1 MKTLLKKKKA
11 LTFLLAGTLVLAAAG
26 CGKSDSSENATD
38 STGVTAEKVT
48 AQTQNTTESK
58 KSEKKSSKTQITDTS
73 YAEKIFDTSYVHE
86 INIEISEEDWEDLKA
101 NPTEKTKYKTNVTID
116 GETISEVSFA
126 TKGNT
131 SLSFVAS
138 DKDSDRYSFKLNFGK
153 YVDDQTYYGMQKLN
167 LNNLYADATYMKD
180 YLSYAIF
187 RAAGA
192 DASLA
197 SYVHLSINGE
207 SFGLYLAV
215 EEVDESFLA
224 RNTDGEGELYKP
236 ETDSLDNDGKMGG
249 GNMPDMSQFQDG
261 QMPDGMTPPDGAQ
274 FPGNGQMPDGMTPPD
289 GMQRPEDAQSADNGK
304 QTSGD
309 QDVTDDLEKESS
321 DGKSRKKRD
330 KDSQDDDQNSKSRDG
345 KSDFGNFNGKGGF
358 GGSGSGASLAYTDD
372 QIDSYSDIFDN
383 AETDADEEDEQR
395 VISALKGLSE
405 GTDLESYLDTDA
417 VIRYFAAHNFV
428 LNYDSYTGNMLHNYY
443 LYENDGKLSMIP
455 WDYNL
460 AFGGFG
466 GGGGNPMNGKTDANG
481 DTANAAANTETANTE
496 NGSDATSLINTGIDT
511 PLSGSTTDS
520 RPMWAWIANNEEYLQ
535 KYHEVYDE
543 LLKNYFENGA
553 YEAEIDRVYNM
564 IKPYVESDATAFF
577 TAEEFEKACES
588 LKTFCKLR
596 SESIRK
602 QLDGTLSASTSEQK
616 SEDQVDASGL
626 NVKDMGSQGGQDGKG
641 GMNFGPGGNFDGKNF
656 DGKSFDNKGS
666 DDKSSDNKGSD
677 DKSSDS
683 KNKSTEESTEP

>member
-1 MKTLLKKKKA
+1 MKTILKKKKA

-58 KSEKKSSKTQITDTS
+58 KSEKKSSKTKITDTS

-236 ETDSLDNDGKMGG
+236 ETDSLDNVGKMGG
-249 GNMPDMSQFQDG
+249 GNMPDMSQFQDGQMPDMSQFQDGQMPDGMTPPNGSQFPGNG

-321 DGKSRKKRD
+321 DRKSRKKRD

-641 GMNFGPGGNFDGKNF
+641 GMN
-656 DGKSFDNKGS
+656 
-666 DDKSSDNKGSD
+666 
-677 DKSSDS
+677 
-683 KNKSTEESTEP
+683 STEESTEP

>member
-187 RAAGA
+187 RAADA
-192 DASLA
+192 HASLA

-236 ETDSLDNDGKMGG
+236 ETDSLDNVGKMGG
-249 GNMPDMSQFQDG
+249 GNMPDMSQFPDG

-274 FPGNGQMPDGMTPPD
+274 FPENGQMPDGMTPPD

-345 KSDFGNFNGKGGF
+345 KGDFGNFNGKGGF

-626 NVKDMGSQGGQDGKG
+626 NVKDMGSQGGRDGKG
-641 GMNFGPGGNFDGKNF
+641 GMN
-656 DGKSFDNKGS
+656 
-666 DDKSSDNKGSD
+666 
-677 DKSSDS
+677 
-683 KNKSTEESTEP
+683 STEESTEP